1 MGALVWSATTPRCS
15 LAATEVTQLARER
28 LSPAT
33 APSGDTPQV
42 LSATPTLRGSASRGP
57 SRTRDRSPGRPVSQ
71 LPVRSAFLSLAKCA
85 FLWRSECLVRCAMTW
100 RSSTTTME
108 QELLVEPQLSVEPE
122 LSEVEQELVL
132 LLEPE

>member
-1 MGALVWSATTPRCS
+1 MGSP
-15 LAATEVTQLARER
+15 AATEVTQLARGK

-33 APSGDTPQV
+33 VPSEDTAQV

-57 SRTRDRSPGRPVSQ
+57 SRTRDRSPGRPATLSPDRSVSQ

-85 FLWRSECLVRCAMTW
+85 FPWRSECLVRCAMTW